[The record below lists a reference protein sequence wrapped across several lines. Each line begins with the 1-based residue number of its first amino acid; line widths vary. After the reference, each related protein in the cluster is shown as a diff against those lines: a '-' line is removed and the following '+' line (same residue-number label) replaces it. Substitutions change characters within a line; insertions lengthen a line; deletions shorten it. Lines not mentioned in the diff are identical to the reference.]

1 MRHYGTKAKATL
13 LQCCL
18 IMIYIVRFLARSKS
32 GLGGER
38 KTNLQPLST
47 FIAKTLHLRMNF
59 NRRFASDAPSNETSE
74 KVVFVRLRG
83 YFINIHN
90 MKSTLPTTKDCE
102 PSIAA
107 FHSFSSSL
115 VRCNKRRKVEAVQA
129 GDKFMSSLSTFL
141 LLPSSHRLR
150 QVLKVGAQCGSHRN
164 GSSSSTLNN

>member
-32 GLGGER
+32 GLSGER
-38 KTNLQPLST
+38 KTNLQPPLST

-90 MKSTLPTTKDCE
+90 MKSTLPTTKDCKL
-102 PSIAA
+102 SIAA
-107 FHSFSSSL
+107 FHSFSSSWL
-115 VRCNKRRKVEAVQA
+115 VAIKGGKLKRCRRRQIYVIIINFPPFA
-129 GDKFMSSLSTFL
+129 FFPS
-141 LLPSSHRLR
+141 PSSSVKSRCTVR
-150 QVLKVGAQCGSHRN
+150 KP
-164 GSSSSTLNN
+164 

>member
-47 FIAKTLHLRMNF
+47 FIAKTLHLCMNF

-102 PSIAA
+102 LSIAA

-129 GDKFMSSLSTFL
+129 ATNLCHHYQLSSFC
-141 LLPSSHRLR
+141 LLPIAF
-150 QVLKVGAQCGSHRN
+150 VKC
-164 GSSSSTLNN
+164 